1 MTFNHKNAIII
12 IVVSMNI
19 NELPLIMLICLSST
33 IVIELIMSLLL
44 GMRNKKDILN
54 VILVN
59 IMTNPLVVSILMY
72 ITYNRLFN
80 TTISIIILEILVILT
95 EGFTY
100 KKVLTFDKIN
110 PYVLSLI
117 LNISSYFIGLLYN
130 SNHSSAITR
139 YHAKVTQRKERFM
152 KKKLLVTTG
161 LLLTLVPSL
170 IRADN
175 VFPST
180 LSYKAVITNKNGF
193 KCDTYDNKNI
203 TIPFG
208 SIAIL
213 L

>member
-44 GMRNKKDILN
+44 GIRNKKDILN

-80 TTISIIILEILVILT
+80 TTISIIMLEILVILT

-117 LNISSYFIGLLYN
+117 LNISSYFIGELLN
-130 SNHSSAITR
+130 
-139 YHAKVTQRKERFM
+139 
-152 KKKLLVTTG
+152 
-161 LLLTLVPSL
+161 
-170 IRADN
+170 
-175 VFPST
+175 
-180 LSYKAVITNKNGF
+180 
-193 KCDTYDNKNI
+193 NI
-203 TIPFG
+203 IY
-208 SIAIL
+208 
-213 L
+213 

>member
-44 GMRNKKDILN
+44 GIRNKKDILN

-72 ITYNRLFN
+72 IAYNRLFN

-95 EGFTY
+95 EGFIY

-117 LNISSYFIGLLYN
+117 LNISSYFIG
-130 SNHSSAITR
+130 
-139 YHAKVTQRKERFM
+139 
-152 KKKLLVTTG
+152 G
-161 LLLTLVPSL
+161 LL
-170 IRADN
+170 N
-175 VFPST
+175 
-180 LSYKAVITNKNGF
+180 
-193 KCDTYDNKNI
+193 NI
-203 TIPFG
+203 IY
-208 SIAIL
+208 
-213 L
+213 

>member
-1 MTFNHKNAIII
+1 MTFNHKNVIII

-44 GMRNKKDILN
+44 GIRSKKDILN

-80 TTISIIILEILVILT
+80 ITISIIILEILVVLT

-117 LNISSYFIGLLYN
+117 LNISSYFIG
-130 SNHSSAITR
+130 
-139 YHAKVTQRKERFM
+139 
-152 KKKLLVTTG
+152 G
-161 LLLTLVPSL
+161 LL
-170 IRADN
+170 N
-175 VFPST
+175 
-180 LSYKAVITNKNGF
+180 
-193 KCDTYDNKNI
+193 NI
-203 TIPFG
+203 IY
-208 SIAIL
+208 
-213 L
+213 

>member
-33 IVIELIMSLLL
+33 IMIELIMSLLL
-44 GMRNKKDILN
+44 GIRNKKDILN
-54 VILVN
+54 VTLVN

-117 LNISSYFIGLLYN
+117 LNISSYFIG
-130 SNHSSAITR
+130 
-139 YHAKVTQRKERFM
+139 
-152 KKKLLVTTG
+152 G
-161 LLLTLVPSL
+161 LL
-170 IRADN
+170 N
-175 VFPST
+175 
-180 LSYKAVITNKNGF
+180 
-193 KCDTYDNKNI
+193 NI
-203 TIPFG
+203 IY
-208 SIAIL
+208 
-213 L
+213 

>member
-33 IVIELIMSLLL
+33 IMIELIMSLLL
-44 GMRNKKDILN
+44 GIRNKKDILN

-59 IMTNPLVVSILMY
+59 IMTNPLVLSILMY

-117 LNISSYFIGLLYN
+117 LNISSYFIGRVLN
-130 SNHSSAITR
+130 
-139 YHAKVTQRKERFM
+139 
-152 KKKLLVTTG
+152 
-161 LLLTLVPSL
+161 
-170 IRADN
+170 
-175 VFPST
+175 
-180 LSYKAVITNKNGF
+180 
-193 KCDTYDNKNI
+193 NI
-203 TIPFG
+203 IY
-208 SIAIL
+208 
-213 L
+213 

>member
-33 IVIELIMSLLL
+33 IMIELIMSLLL
-44 GMRNKKDILN
+44 GIRNKKDILN

-72 ITYNRLFN
+72 ITYYRLFN

-117 LNISSYFIGLLYN
+117 LNISSYFIGRVLN
-130 SNHSSAITR
+130 N
-139 YHAKVTQRKERFM
+139 
-152 KKKLLVTTG
+152 
-161 LLLTLVPSL
+161 
-170 IRADN
+170 
-175 VFPST
+175 
-180 LSYKAVITNKNGF
+180 
-193 KCDTYDNKNI
+193 
-203 TIPFG
+203 TIY
-208 SIAIL
+208 
-213 L
+213 

>member
-44 GMRNKKDILN
+44 GIRNKKDILN

-95 EGFTY
+95 EGFVY

-117 LNISSYFIGLLYN
+117 LNISSYFIG
-130 SNHSSAITR
+130 
-139 YHAKVTQRKERFM
+139 
-152 KKKLLVTTG
+152 G
-161 LLLTLVPSL
+161 LL
-170 IRADN
+170 N
-175 VFPST
+175 
-180 LSYKAVITNKNGF
+180 
-193 KCDTYDNKNI
+193 NI
-203 TIPFG
+203 IY
-208 SIAIL
+208 
-213 L
+213 

>member
-19 NELPLIMLICLSST
+19 NELPLIMLICLIST

-80 TTISIIILEILVILT
+80 TTISIIILEMLVILT
-95 EGFTY
+95 EGFAY

-117 LNISSYFIGLLYN
+117 LNISSYFIG
-130 SNHSSAITR
+130 
-139 YHAKVTQRKERFM
+139 
-152 KKKLLVTTG
+152 G
-161 LLLTLVPSL
+161 LL
-170 IRADN
+170 N
-175 VFPST
+175 
-180 LSYKAVITNKNGF
+180 
-193 KCDTYDNKNI
+193 NI
-203 TIPFG
+203 IY
-208 SIAIL
+208 
-213 L
+213 

>member
-19 NELPLIMLICLSST
+19 NELPLIILICLSST

-117 LNISSYFIGLLYN
+117 LNISSYFIGELLN
-130 SNHSSAITR
+130 
-139 YHAKVTQRKERFM
+139 
-152 KKKLLVTTG
+152 
-161 LLLTLVPSL
+161 
-170 IRADN
+170 
-175 VFPST
+175 
-180 LSYKAVITNKNGF
+180 
-193 KCDTYDNKNI
+193 NI
-203 TIPFG
+203 IY
-208 SIAIL
+208 
-213 L
+213 

>member
-1 MTFNHKNAIII
+1 MTFNLKNAIII

-117 LNISSYFIGLLYN
+117 LNISSYFIG
-130 SNHSSAITR
+130 
-139 YHAKVTQRKERFM
+139 
-152 KKKLLVTTG
+152 G
-161 LLLTLVPSL
+161 LL
-170 IRADN
+170 N
-175 VFPST
+175 
-180 LSYKAVITNKNGF
+180 
-193 KCDTYDNKNI
+193 NI
-203 TIPFG
+203 IY
-208 SIAIL
+208 
-213 L
+213 